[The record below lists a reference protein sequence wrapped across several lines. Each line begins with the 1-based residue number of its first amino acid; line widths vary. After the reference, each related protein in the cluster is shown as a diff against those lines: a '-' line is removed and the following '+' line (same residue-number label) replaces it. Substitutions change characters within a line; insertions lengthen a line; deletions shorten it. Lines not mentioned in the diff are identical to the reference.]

1 MIYSNFE
8 LLSKLVNAQMLDPQH
23 LKLVVQDLYYCN
35 LARKYSCVMGYFHD
49 YSKVMR
55 IISICYAFMHVGN
68 TMTIKMNYVL
78 DHHDLCVKR

>member
-49 YSKVMR
+49 YSKSHANYFNMLR
-55 IISICYAFMHVGN
+55 IHACRQHYDYKDELYTRSP
-68 TMTIKMNYVL
+68 
-78 DHHDLCVKR
+78 